1 MFNLIIFGPPGS
13 GKGTQAK
20 LIETEYGLIHISTG
34 EMLRREISLQ
44 SDLGQE
50 VEKFV
55 KNGLLVPDEL
65 MSAVLKK
72 DLSEKMHLK
81 KGFILD
87 GFPRNREQAL
97 ILEKIFSDL
106 KIRLNLAIDL
116 TASDEELVKRLV
128 LRGKISGRVD
138 DREDVIKDRLRI
150 YHQNVKDLIDFY
162 TTQNKLLRVD
172 GEGDPENIFSKIKK
186 ILDKY
191 KKTD

>member
-20 LIETEYGLIHISTG
+20 LIEAEYGLIHISTG

-72 DLSEKMHLK
+72 DLSKKIHLK

-106 KIRLNLAIDL
+106 KIRLKLAIDL

-162 TTQNKLLRVD
+162 ATQNKLLRVN